1 METTPTKQ
9 KKAATRT
16 TVPIRI
22 SGSDIDLYKWD
33 RVHHPRFGD
42 GTTVAV
48 TPKGR
53 AVINFDGIGE
63 RQLVLSLSPL
73 VRYLRPKKSADDR
86 VQVAFVHQ
94 GRQVE
99 TRVCKRDGAEKLGKQ
114 MVENYAPVFN
124 GRYVISELKPAS
136 KVVPIQKGKPK
147 VAVRPSAQ
155 YPKRPRH
162 KVKVTH
168 YFTIVT

>member
-1 METTPTKQ
+1 METTPTKTNQ
-9 KKAATRT
+9 IPVVIDGQGRPNLIKGD
-16 TVPIRI
+16 TVFCPKFG
-22 SGSDIDLYKWD
+22 SGTVTFITA
-33 RVHHPRFGD
+33 D
-42 GTTVAV
+42 GR
-48 TPKGR
+48 R
-53 AVINFDGIGE
+53 AFINFDDHGE
-63 RQLVLSLSPL
+63 RQIVIAYANLTRS
-73 VRYLRPKKSADDR
+73 LRPKKSADDR
-86 VQVAFVHQ
+86 VQVAFVAQ

-99 TRVCKRDGAEKLGKQ
+99 TRVCKRNGAEKLGKQ

-124 GRYVISELKPAS
+124 GHYVISELKPAS

-147 VAVRPSAQ
+147 VAVRTSAQ